1 MLAIEIENTLHVM
14 QTCLKN
20 KEYPMKYMGCHHKE
34 AVWKKLVHLDH
45 FPKMVNKF
53 EQEQGH
59 ELGVRKNWKK
69 KKDPL
74 VRGLNIDED
83 TNF

>member
-1 MLAIEIENTLHVM
+1 MWNGFKIIKFTSTTIEHMLAIEIENTLHVM

-59 ELGVRKNWKK
+59 ELGVRKN
-69 KKDPL
+69 
-74 VRGLNIDED
+74 
-83 TNF
+83 